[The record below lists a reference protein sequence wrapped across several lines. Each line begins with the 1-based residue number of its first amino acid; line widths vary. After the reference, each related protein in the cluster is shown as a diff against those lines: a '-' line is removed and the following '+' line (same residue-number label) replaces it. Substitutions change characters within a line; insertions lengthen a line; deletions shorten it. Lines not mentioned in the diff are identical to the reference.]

1 MNKGKDDK
9 VKMLE
14 FFEVTETKDKD
25 GFIVEDIGLLTTK
38 INKFAEVR
46 NCLIE
51 SITPYKNGFFVIF
64 QDI

>member
-51 SITPYKNGFFVIF
+51 SITPYKNGFFVVF

>member
-1 MNKGKDDK
+1 
-9 VKMLE
+9 MLE

-51 SITPYKNGFFVIF
+51 SITPYKNGFFVVF

>member
-1 MNKGKDDK
+1 
-9 VKMLE
+9 MLE

-51 SITPYKNGFFVIF
+51 SIAPYKNGFFVVF

>member
-1 MNKGKDDK
+1 MNKGKDEE
-9 VKMLE
+9 VQMIE

-64 QDI
+64 SDV

>member
-1 MNKGKDDK
+1 MNEA
-9 VKMLE
+9 VKEEMQMLE

-51 SITPYKNGFFVIF
+51 SITPYKNGFFVVF